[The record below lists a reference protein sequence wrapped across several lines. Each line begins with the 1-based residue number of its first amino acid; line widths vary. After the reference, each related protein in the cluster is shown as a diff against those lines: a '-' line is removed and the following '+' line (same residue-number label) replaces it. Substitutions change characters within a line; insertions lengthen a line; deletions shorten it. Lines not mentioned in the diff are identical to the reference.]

1 MIWFVRA
8 EKVGI
13 LCTHSFDIGLEALN
27 KLLLLDNDKEQAS
40 DHHRY
45 SIIELFRAY
54 IAEGEKRISVR
65 NPFRNDAIYHY
76 RKLYPERVEE
86 ILQEGLKQINIIV
99 YVVDEQE

>member
-13 LCTHSFDIGLEALN
+13 LCTQSFDIGIEDLN
-27 KLLLLDNDKEQAS
+27 KLLLLDNDNEQAS

-54 IAEGEKRISVR
+54 IAEDEKRIR
-65 NPFRNDAIYHY
+65 DRTPLHNAAIYHY
-76 RKLYPERVEE
+76 WKLYTERVEE
-86 ILQEGLKQINIIV
+86 ILKEGLKQINIIV
-99 YVVDEQE
+99 DVVDEQE